1 MSARLVPASS
11 GLRASWRLSICP
23 GQHYV
28 TAPLAQGLL
37 GCLRR
42 SFQLEVLLLAD
53 LRADG
58 FRAERRLHHEIVPQP
73 IEKRACIINKLTP
86 VNRGRSIFAVTDF
99 LFNKLTRGNP
109 RLTCSTLLGVTC
121 HCYSRR
127 AAPHPLGGT
136 SSHLYGPVV
145 LTTNVPHMPLPDWV
159 LIRSTF
165 QAAG

>member
-1 MSARLVPASS
+1 
-11 GLRASWRLSICP
+11 LSICP
-23 GQHYV
+23 GKHYV

-86 VNRGRSIFAVTDF
+86 VNRGRGIFAVTDF

-109 RLTCSTLLGVTC
+109 RLTCSTLPGVTC
-121 HCYSRR
+121 HPKPD
-127 AAPHPLGGT
+127 AEGGAKNPPLGNGLFLVRYL
-136 SSHLYGPVV
+136 SHQLLNG
-145 LTTNVPHMPLPDWV
+145 
-159 LIRSTF
+159 R
-165 QAAG
+165 